1 MESLKMV
8 DSSFRI
14 TQINYGVKPT
24 ITLWEKDNRIGYD
37 SDIPIIAAKDSNW
50 KYEKEVRIYN
60 EHNESDRIYG
70 DSYFIQN
77 SALVGVIYGYQT
89 SEIDKDAISMVL
101 RNEPHYGEVF
111 EAEEQIELESG
122 KIRIAYSQ

>member
-1 MESLKMV
+1 MV

-60 EHNESDRIYG
+60 EHNESGAYLWRFVLYSKLSFSW
-70 DSYFIQN
+70 SY
-77 SALVGVIYGYQT
+77 LW
-89 SEIDKDAISMVL
+89 ISNFRQLTKTLYLWFLEMQ
-101 RNEPHYGEVF
+101 PHVRRGF
-111 EAEEQIELESG
+111 
-122 KIRIAYSQ
+122 